1 MYFCCS
7 CWCVSCLVCVVLLA
21 FLLAWVSLSILHCPV
36 HLYSTSSAS
45 CTLFYPL
52 TCKLVSTCVAF
63 SLAGKFIAIHFSMYA
78 HSGHVFGCWPSGQ
91 DSQLA
96 IEKFYTWRI
105 ARVTAKPAQ
114 EEEDEQKE
122 TATVRERRPSSE
134 RTNSLNQWQFWKTN
148 FHRRA
153 TISVVHHRKWAGK
166 KEREKKRAQE
176 PSISAIRFTGVKKN
190 ARDGLMF
197 HLSCRKE
204 TSS

>member
-1 MYFCCS
+1 MILPVCDCDALSLSCCLFFLLMS
-7 CWCVSCLVCVVLLA
+7 PRCWCLVLLA
-21 FLLAWVSLSILHCPV
+21 FLLACVSFSILHCPV
-36 HLYSTSSAS
+36 HLYSASPAS
-45 CTLFYPL
+45 CALFYPL

-105 ARVTAKPAQ
+105 AGVTAPQ
-114 EEEDEQKE
+114 EEEEE
-122 TATVRERRPSSE
+122 TAAVRERRPSSE

-153 TISVVHHRKWAGK
+153 TISVVHHPKWAGK
-166 KEREKKRAQE
+166 KERKKREHKNLLSAHFDSQE
-176 PSISAIRFTGVKKN
+176 
-190 ARDGLMF
+190 
-197 HLSCRKE
+197 
-204 TSS
+204 